1 MVSPFLS
8 ALDFSAVFLNIF
20 SEKQEKGAI
29 VWTWSV
35 PIAHLLAIIFHER
48 ALDIRCQDYQIGA

>member
-8 ALDFSAVFLNIF
+8 VLDFSAVFLNIF

-35 PIAHLLAIIFHER
+35 SIAH
-48 ALDIRCQDYQIGA
+48 